1 MFVKYKMTT
10 NPFTISPDQTI
21 LDAHEIMKEHGV
33 KRLPVMKKGKLVGV
47 VSKEDILK
55 ASPSQAT
62 SFSMGEITYLLS
74 KTKIS
79 MIMTKNPITISPNA
93 LLEEAAILMRDN
105 GVGFLPVVE
114 NDKLVGIITE
124 SDIFDSFIELLGFRE
139 PGTRLTIEAVDEPG
153 IMSNLTSIIGKF
165 GANITNV
172 AVYRGASGK
181 SAIVVGINSLNTQEI
196 EKSIEEQGFKIIYK
210 LQNNNKK
217 I

>member
-10 NPFTISPDQTI
+10 NPFTISSDQTI
-21 LDAHEIMKEHGV
+21 LDAIEIMKEHGV

-105 GVGFLPVVE
+105 SIGFLPVVE

-181 SAIVVGINSLNTQEI
+181 SAIVVGINSFNTEEI

-210 LQNNNKK
+210 LQNKTK
-217 I
+217 EI